1 MYRIESSLLKLGW
14 KRTTDKLTENFK
26 LKWVE
31 CKQNINY
38 QAFREGEQLVNHIPN
53 CGLLTNKLG
62 LLNSL
67 QSFDRV
73 TTAVKKSKQSP
84 YIKSYLDFTPETFR
98 IDDMKEREKFFQQ
111 FKEGDIWICKPTGT
125 NQGKGIFL
133 VRDLDEFRTTLA
145 EYDEKKKEKKAYKPT
160 TNRIIQRYVANP
172 LLLDGKKFDLRAYML
187 ISNTSPLLV
196 LYTPGYV
203 RLSLAK
209 YDNDTTNL
217 VAHLTNQY
225 IQKKDPAYK
234 DVKEDTVWSF
244 DRLNDYINKHVAPGK
259 EVENDWVRNGMTK
272 TIKSIMVHL
281 IKCVQNRLSSKVG
294 YFDLYGLD
302 FMIDENLKVWFI
314 EANVNPALAT
324 NCTVLKDV
332 IPNVVDETL
341 RVSIEC
347 FEKSKKNMQLLPL
360 KNLKHFEIIYSES
373 RNRNMDPPITS
384 RQPQQ
389 SLSPKPSR
397 RSRSLSPGKEMTTII
412 ETVPQTLSVPQKSL
426 PAKGPL
432 TVPSLRGVPPGMEKS
447 PYAVSDSIRFRL
459 THAQRR
465 TNASNASAGNNSTNT
480 SSFSNNNNGSTT
492 SANNNNN
499 SNQHNNSNCINN
511 NNSNSSSNGNN
522 NNNNVS
528 SSNTNATNEPKQQR
542 NSVKI
547 DERATRI
554 QQNSSK
560 KQEPMSAANEDKSKL
575 KKLEITN
582 TQQNRAKPKA
592 SEESSKKPCAICDEK
607 DAKQSASQ
615 PSASS
620 SAHKDDSKVL
630 AEALIPKL
638 ARRSDQ
644 VKHPRTT
651 LKTKEGALLA
661 CKTTKPRFE
670 SRRPKQKEDNRS
682 RSATIPKKVTV
693 NVTHGHEVADRGS

>member
-1 MYRIESSLLKLGW
+1 M
-14 KRTTDKLTENFK
+14 TENFK

-73 TTAVKKSKQSP
+73 TTAVKKSRQSTI
-84 YIKSYLDFTPETFR
+84 IKSYLDFTPETFR
-98 IDDMKEREKFFQQ
+98 VDDMKEREKFFQEY
-111 FKEGDIWICKPTGT
+111 KEGDIWICKPTGT

-133 VRDLDEFRTTLA
+133 VRDLNEFRATLV

-187 ISNTSPLLV
+187 ISSTSPLLV
-196 LYTPGYV
+196 LYAHGYV
-203 RLSLAK
+203 RLSLAQ

-244 DRLNDYINKHVAPGK
+244 DKLNDYVNRHVAPGK
-259 EVENDWVRNGMTK
+259 EVENDWVKNGMTK

-281 IKCVQNRLSSKVG
+281 IKCVQNRLAAKVG

-324 NCTVLKDV
+324 NCGVLKDV
-332 IPNVVDETL
+332 IPGVVDETL
-341 RVSIEC
+341 RLSIEC
-347 FEKSKKNMQLLPL
+347 FEKSKRNVQLLPL
-360 KNLKHFEIIYSES
+360 KNLKTFEVIYSETK
-373 RNRNMDPPITS
+373 NRLIDGPPI

-389 SLSPKPSR
+389 SLSPKPNR

-412 ETVPQTLSVPQKSL
+412 ETVPQTLNTPQKSL
-426 PAKGPL
+426 PAKVPL
-432 TVPSLRGVPPGMEKS
+432 TVPSLRGVPPGMERS
-447 PYAVSDSIRFRL
+447 PYAASDSIRFRL

-465 TNASNASAGNNSTNT
+465 ANSSNTHSGQNNSTTTSNNNHANNNT
-480 SSFSNNNNGSTT
+480 TNSATTAAANNNINNNNGGNSNDNSNSNITGNSNNNNDVT
-492 SANNNNN
+492 ANT
-499 SNQHNNSNCINN
+499 
-511 NNSNSSSNGNN
+511 G
-522 NNNNVS
+522 
-528 SSNTNATNEPKQQR
+528 SNTNVANEAKQAR
-542 NSVKI
+542 SGI
-547 DERATRI
+547 RADERGTKLHI
-554 QQNSSK
+554 SNNSK
-560 KQEPMSAANEDKSKL
+560 KQESINASNEDKSKG
-575 KKLEITN
+575 KKLEIVSVKAKTK
-582 TQQNRAKPKA
+582 TQDDTT
-592 SEESSKKPCAICDEK
+592 KKPCAICEDK
-607 DAKQSASQ
+607 GAKQSTGQ
-615 PSASS
+615 PSTS
-620 SAHKDDSKVL
+620 KDDSKVL

-644 VKHPRTT
+644 TKLSKTV
-651 LKTKEGALLA
+651 LKSKEGAILA

-670 SRRPKQKEDNRS
+670 SRRQKQKDDTRS
-682 RSATIPKKVTV
+682 RSATIPKKVSV
-693 NVTHGHEVADRGS
+693 NITHGHDVADRGS